1 MAAGVRISVC
11 VATFN
16 GERHVREQLQ
26 SVLSQLGPDDEV
38 IVSDD
43 HSGDGTVAEVEA
55 VADPRVTLI
64 RNAETV
70 GYSSNFARALERATG
85 EYIFLC
91 DQDDVWLP
99 GKVPAVLTALADADL
114 PHDVGLC
121 DDAPQDA
128 RARPVVSGPRALG
141 LAVALVVA
149 WQAVFGALVA
159 WGPDGSAA
167 GAFANNEL

>member
-70 GYSSNFARALERATG
+70 GYSTTSLERSSGRQGSTSSCATRMTSG
-85 EYIFLC
+85 C
-91 DQDDVWLP
+91 
-99 GKVPAVLTALADADL
+99 
-114 PHDVGLC
+114 
-121 DDAPQDA
+121 
-128 RARPVVSGPRALG
+128 RARCPPC
-141 LAVALVVA
+141 
-149 WQAVFGALVA
+149 
-159 WGPDGSAA
+159 
-167 GAFANNEL
+167 